1 MKRSHDTQIESDL
14 ARITVII
21 PTFSRPD
28 SVRRQFEYW
37 SGSAAQVFILD
48 GSPEPLPWAQS
59 QQEIT
64 NVHYVHTGLSFSE
77 RRSTAWKFVM
87 SEFAILL
94 PDDEFHLESGLSDC
108 VRYLDANP
116 EVVGCAGKVLG
127 FFVEQGEFRA
137 FINYEDWLRFPD
149 GCDSVRDRLDF
160 ALPPNKAHKVECSLF
175 RSGVWKQIFS
185 ESYSTTYSC
194 GFTYERLLNLY
205 AAVLGRTELIDSV
218 LWMRS
223 LENPP
228 THSVDAPRLDHH
240 NFVAWATSGEFQREV
255 DHYYQKAWEMI
266 RVAPDLSESE
276 VDSYAIRFLF
286 GGVQRQINKERLSQ
300 QKLSRKFGNMAIR
313 LGPRT
318 LKRLAKRYLPGR
330 VLGFTGWRG
339 ERLEVLKRR
348 LESRGIAYSNDDL
361 SRVSELSVK
370 SDSMVRVRD
379 LGVGTQAA
387 KGSRL

>member
-1 MKRSHDTQIESDL
+1 
-14 ARITVII
+14 
-21 PTFSRPD
+21 
-28 SVRRQFEYW
+28 
-37 SGSAAQVFILD
+37 
-48 GSPEPLPWAQS
+48 
-59 QQEIT
+59 
-64 NVHYVHTGLSFSE
+64 VHYVHTGLSFSE

-116 EVVGCAGKVLG
+116 DVVGCAGKVLG

-149 GCDSVRDRLDF
+149 GCYSVRDRLDF
-160 ALPPNKAHKVECSLF
+160 ALPPSKAHKVECSLF

-228 THSVDAPRLDHH
+228 THSVDAPRLDRH

-255 DHYYQKAWEMI
+255 DHYYQKARKII
-266 RVAPDLSESE
+266 RAAPDLSEDE
-276 VDSYAIRFLF
+276 IDAYANRFLF
-286 GGVQRQINKERLSQ
+286 GGVQRQIEKER
-300 QKLSRKFGNMAIR
+300 KNHRRLSRTLGSAAIR
-313 LGPRT
+313 FGPKPI
-318 LKRLAKRYLPGR
+318 KRLAKRFLPSR
-330 VLGFTGWRG
+330 ILSFAGWRG
-339 ERLEVLKRR
+339 EPLEVVKHRLK
-348 LESRGIAYSNDDL
+348 LRGIACSGDDL
-361 SRVSELSVK
+361 SRVAELSLK
-370 SDSMVRVRD
+370 YDFAVRVRS